1 MQRFVPDEQ
10 ERVAASISRI
20 LNGERLTAEEFTV
33 LRKDGTTFPMLV
45 HANPVVHDDKVVGIR
60 GVGMNITDRRRT
72 EEALRKAHDNLE
84 RQVEERTAELK
95 TLNEDLLRGIAERK
109 RTEDNLQKLYAE
121 NKLILDSA
129 WEGIFGIDRDGNHTF
144 VNPSAARILGYEIET
159 NRQKQPLDLASF
171 KT

>member
-1 MQRFVPDEQ
+1 
-10 ERVAASISRI
+10 
-20 LNGERLTAEEFTV
+20 
-33 LRKDGTTFPMLV
+33 
-45 HANPVVHDDKVVGIR
+45 
-60 GVGMNITDRRRT
+60 MNITDRRRT

-129 WEGIFGIDRDGNHTF
+129 WRGY
-144 VNPSAARILGYEIET
+144 SA
-159 NRQKQPLDLASF
+159 
-171 KT
+171 